1 MPHEFSADRYDQMQY
16 RRCGRSGLLLP
27 AISLGAWE
35 TFGGYRGEDVAR
47 ACLFRAFDLGI
58 THFDF
63 ANNYGTPPGNAE
75 IVCGRILREMP
86 RDELILSSKAGYR
99 MWPGPYGEWLSKK
112 YLVASLDQ
120 SLQRMGLEYF
130 DIFYA
135 HRPDPHTPLEETMA
149 ALDLMVR
156 QGKVLYVGVS
166 NFPGTQFVEA
176 VRVCD
181 RMHLAPIT
189 IHQPSYSM
197 LNRGIERDLLPH
209 TERAGTGVIA
219 FCPLSSGLLTEKY
232 LHGEIPPESRAAQ
245 RWSEQRRRDSLT
257 PEKRERLLALSQIAR
272 GRGQTLA
279 QMALAWVL
287 RLPAITS
294 ALIGASRVEQVE
306 ENVGSL
312 KNLAFSDEELAKIE
326 ALLK

>member
-1 MPHEFSADRYDQMQY
+1 
-16 RRCGRSGLLLP
+16 
-27 AISLGAWE
+27 
-35 TFGGYRGEDVAR
+35 
-47 ACLFRAFDLGI
+47 
-58 THFDF
+58 
-63 ANNYGTPPGNAE
+63 
-75 IVCGRILREMP
+75 
-86 RDELILSSKAGYR
+86 
-99 MWPGPYGEWLSKK
+99 
-112 YLVASLDQ
+112 
-120 SLQRMGLEYF
+120 
-130 DIFYA
+130 
-135 HRPDPHTPLEETMA
+135 
-149 ALDLMVR
+149 
-156 QGKVLYVGVS
+156 
-166 NFPGTQFVEA
+166 
-176 VRVCD
+176 
-181 RMHLAPIT
+181 MHLAPIT

-245 RWSEQRRRDSLT
+245 RWSEQRRRDILT